1 LTKWTPVTTPLPT
14 VVQTFKALAHPARL
28 RILAMLRPG
37 ELCGCQIAA
46 VLDLSPSTVSAHL
59 AELRRGGLIAERK
72 EGRWVHYRL
81 SDQPDATPILDQVW
95 SGIRTDPTVRAD
107 AAVLRRL
114 RAVDVAE
121 LCRLDLDLT
130 ELGITRPTFHAA
142 GARA

>member
-1 LTKWTPVTTPLPT
+1 VTTALPQ

-37 ELCGCQIAA
+37 ELCGCQLAA

-81 SDQPDATPILDQVW
+81 SDQPNAKPLLEQAW
-95 SGIRTDPTVRAD
+95 SRIRTDPTVRAD
-107 AAVLRRL
+107 AAVLRQL
-114 RAVDVAE
+114 RTVDTVE

-130 ELGITRPTFHAA
+130 ELGITRPDLHAA
-142 GARA
+142 GARG